1 MVAIIKNEQGN
12 LELKLNG
19 FLISG
24 NESQVIGGSLIY
36 NHVDGDA
43 GVNMGLGA
51 EVDGNAGV
59 NVGGIYAGVKG
70 DAGVNVGGIYAGV
83 KGDAGVNVGGII
95 AIVGVNAGV
104 NVGLGAE
111 VENLNDYT
119 LEQACGKFG
128 KYLPNFLKDVALPAF
143 NIGFITN
150 TRKVKNGYA
159 LGLFNNIKED
169 KGDYIAIGLLNRITS
184 DNEKTKYRL
193 GLSGKVSIDGIFKHK
208 Q

>member
-51 EVDGNAGV
+51 EVDGN
-59 NVGGIYAGVKG
+59 
-70 DAGVNVGGIYAGV
+70 AGVNVGGIYAGV